1 MMKFETALL
10 LSIGSG
16 DAEHEFKRLVV
27 EYRHVGAYSGRNR
40 HGEAIDPPEP
50 EHCTLGNVYALI
62 DGARHPLP
70 EWMVEPLTDQLEAMA
85 LDIYRGERDD
95 ALERRAEARRD
106 DAMLDRVPAHVTRAA
121 E

>member
-27 EYRHVGAYSGRNR
+27 EYRYIPAYSGRNR
-40 HGEAIDPPEP
+40 HGEAISPPEY
-50 EHCTLGNVYALI
+50 EGVEVGQVYALI
-62 DGARHPLP
+62 DGAKQPLP
-70 EWMVEPLTDQLEAMA
+70 EWMLEPLDEQLERLC
-85 LDIYRGERDD
+85 LDHYHGERDA
-95 ALERRAEARRD
+95 ALERRAEERRD
-106 DAMLDRVPAHVTRAA
+106 DARVPAHVRTAA

>member
-1 MMKFETALL
+1 MTGGEPPAIGRRNDAFLE
-10 LSIGSG
+10 LSRREMWG
-16 DAEHEFKRLVV
+16 D
-27 EYRHVGAYSGRNR
+27 
-40 HGEAIDPPEP
+40 
-50 EHCTLGNVYALI
+50 VYALI

-70 EWMVEPLTDQLEAMA
+70 EWMVEPITDQLEAMA

>member
-1 MMKFETALL
+1 MKFETALL

-27 EYRHVGAYSGRNR
+27 EYRYVKGYPQRQTEPG
-40 HGEAIDPPEP
+40 EP
-50 EHCTLGNVYALI
+50 EHCVLGNVYALI